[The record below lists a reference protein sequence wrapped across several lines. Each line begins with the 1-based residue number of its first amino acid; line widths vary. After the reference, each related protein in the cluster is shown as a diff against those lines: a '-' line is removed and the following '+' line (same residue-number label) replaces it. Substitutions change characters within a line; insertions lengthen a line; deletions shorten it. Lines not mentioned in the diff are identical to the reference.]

1 MSYTLDS
8 TDARLASFLLM
19 RKRFWEVNLNALE
32 CIIFAMLSQHPYQDP
47 TSPLLTYTFKYAC
60 NQAIM
65 QVDIEINGFP
75 VEINMKLDDTGAAF
89 FVEEIEDGEED
100 DDWSANLATSPL
112 PNLTLD
118 WAERRNGNLKPNTL
132 FQSETD
138 LEKTATQQE
147 DEVLAR
153 VLAETTSNL
162 IEQDE
167 GEEEDEDETPDN
179 SRVEDHVGRKGKL
192 NKKKRKRRRD
202 LRSRRGSKSNILLRE
217 IQTENETGD
226 ELFAMDDVIDLEQD
240 SALTPELPLSSQ
252 RSPRHLSA
260 PSNDFNDVDP
270 HLEPLQAVFVEEACN
285 QDGLLTRTMSVKA
298 DFHFFP
304 EMRLSDEQEALLQP
318 KPDTAP
324 LTETLVPEA
333 ADQPDLNV
341 WRWGE
346 PVMEVQQAVPKEEP
360 VVVQVEPEPT
370 TKSTDVE
377 VKEEEEEKQSSWL
390 GLFRG
395 SRSSQPRDDAG
406 GVYLDDIVND
416 PEKRA
421 LYLKPSPAPLEVCVG
436 PTDPLDLSH
445 IPRSGID
452 MPRDFDCE
460 SGNGPS
466 LPMSPQTIPVSSKP
480 SGPSPSTKDLAAL
493 VSQHLPDLAVSLCGG
508 LEDKSITPSQFNSG
522 LLTYTQFLERL
533 KESSPVLAD
542 PNLVV
547 RLEEKYVS
555 WTTASPILLS
565 LMFFKKPLPKETIED
580 ILKDGLPVNLNLS
593 AEEATMQKS
602 PKKDSTG
609 WFGWFGSSSEQQNES
624 EVIKEVLHESEIKT
638 EPEEDTGLTLAIPN
652 PGTPR
657 KRLETEN
664 TSSDS
669 DLGDKRRWKKTLRL
683 TSEQLASLNLE
694 KGGNEVE
701 FSVTTQFQGTTRAQ
715 CTIYLWHHTDKVVIS
730 DIDGTIT
737 KSDVLGHVLPMVGRD
752 WAQSGVAELFSK
764 IRANGYH
771 IMYLSARA
779 IGQASMTHE
788 YLESV
793 RQGEVYLPEGPVF
806 LNPDSLIHAF
816 KREVIDKNPEEFKIR
831 CLKDIQNLFEGKNPF
846 FAGYGNKPNVS
857 AKPQGYSSAFN
868 YIFLSGCICVSGCW
882 NPSFSDLHNQ
892 SSRRT
897 QA

>member
-1 MSYTLDS
+1 M
-8 TDARLASFLLM
+8 
-19 RKRFWEVNLNALE
+19 
-32 CIIFAMLSQHPYQDP
+32 
-47 TSPLLTYTFKYAC
+47 
-60 NQAIM
+60 
-65 QVDIEINGFP
+65 G
-75 VEINMKLDDTGAAF
+75 
-89 FVEEIEDGEED
+89 
-100 DDWSANLATSPL
+100 
-112 PNLTLD
+112 
-118 WAERRNGNLKPNTL
+118 
-132 FQSETD
+132 
-138 LEKTATQQE
+138 
-147 DEVLAR
+147 
-153 VLAETTSNL
+153 
-162 IEQDE
+162 

-192 NKKKRKRRRD
+192 NKKKRKRRRE
-202 LRSRRGSKSNILLRE
+202 LRSRRGSKSNILPRE

-226 ELFAMDDVIDLEQD
+226 ELFAMDDVIDFEQD

-252 RSPRHLSA
+252 RSSRHLSA

-270 HLEPLQAVFVEEACN
+270 HLEPLQAVFVEEACS
-285 QDGLLTRTMSVKA
+285 QDGLLTKTMSVKA
-298 DFHFFP
+298 DLHFFP
-304 EMRLSDEQEALLQP
+304 EMRLSDEQEPLQP

-324 LTETLVPEA
+324 PAETLLPDA
-333 ADQPDLNV
+333 ANQPDLNV

-346 PVMEVQQAVPKEEP
+346 PVMEVQQAVPKEEA
-360 VVVQVEPEPT
+360 VVVQVEPEQK
-370 TKSTDVE
+370 TKSVVEE
-377 VKEEEEEKQSSWL
+377 VKEEEEKQSSWL

-395 SRSSQPRDDAG
+395 SRSSQPRDDTG

-466 LPMSPQTIPVSSKP
+466 LPMSPQTVLVSSPP
-480 SGPSPSTKDLAAL
+480 SGSSSSTKDLAAL

-565 LMFFKKPLPKETIED
+565 LMFFKKPLPKESIEY

-602 PKKDSTG
+602 PKKDSSG
-609 WFGWFGSSSEQQNES
+609 WFGWFGSSSEQQKDGNE
-624 EVIKEVLHESEIKT
+624 VKEVLHESEIKT
-638 EPEEDTGLTLAIPN
+638 EPEEDPGLTLAI

-683 TSEQLASLNLE
+683 TQNSL
-694 KGGNEVE
+694 
-701 FSVTTQFQGTTRAQ
+701 
-715 CTIYLWHHTDKVVIS
+715 
-730 DIDGTIT
+730 
-737 KSDVLGHVLPMVGRD
+737 
-752 WAQSGVAELFSK
+752 
-764 IRANGYH
+764 
-771 IMYLSARA
+771 
-779 IGQASMTHE
+779 QAST
-788 YLESV
+788 LRKGVTRWNSV
-793 RQGEVYLPEGPVF
+793 
-806 LNPDSLIHAF
+806 
-816 KREVIDKNPEEFKIR
+816 
-831 CLKDIQNLFEGKNPF
+831 
-846 FAGYGNKPNVS
+846 
-857 AKPQGYSSAFN
+857 
-868 YIFLSGCICVSGCW
+868 
-882 NPSFSDLHNQ
+882 
-892 SSRRT
+892 
-897 QA
+897 

>member
-1 MSYTLDS
+1 M
-8 TDARLASFLLM
+8 
-19 RKRFWEVNLNALE
+19 
-32 CIIFAMLSQHPYQDP
+32 
-47 TSPLLTYTFKYAC
+47 
-60 NQAIM
+60 
-65 QVDIEINGFP
+65 DIEINGFP
-75 VEINMKLDDTGAAF
+75 VDINMKLDDTGAAF
-89 FVEEIEDGEED
+89 FVEEMEEGEEED
-100 DDWSANLATSPL
+100 EWLSNLATSPL
-112 PNLTLD
+112 PNQTLD
-118 WAERRNGNLKPNTL
+118 WTQRRSNTLKPNPL
-132 FQSETD
+132 FQSETK
-138 LEKTATQQE
+138 EPTTGCQE
-147 DEVLAR
+147 EDEEVLAR
-153 VLAETTSNL
+153 VLADTTTGTGHL
-162 IEQDE
+162 GEQDE
-167 GEEEDEDETPDN
+167 GEEEDEDETPEN
-179 SRVEDHVGRKGKL
+179 SRVEDHVAGRKGKL
-192 NKKKRKRRRD
+192 NKKKRKRRRE
-202 LRSRRGSKSNILLRE
+202 LRSRRGSKSNILPRE
-217 IQTENETGD
+217 MQTENETGD

-240 SALTPELPLSSQ
+240 SGLTPELPLSSQ
-252 RSPRHLSA
+252 RSSRHLSA
-260 PSNDFNDVDP
+260 PSKDFDDADP
-270 HLEPLQAVFVEEACN
+270 QLEPLQAVFLEEAGN

-298 DFHFFP
+298 DFHYFP
-304 EMRLSDEQEALLQP
+304 EMMLSDDQQESTRQA

-324 LTETLVPEA
+324 VADTLATEAVSGPEI
-333 ADQPDLNV
+333 NV

-346 PVMEVQQAVPKEEP
+346 PVMEVHQQVVTKEE
-360 VVVQVEPEPT
+360 VVVKVEPEPET
-370 TKSTDVE
+370 RAPVVE
-377 VKEEEEEKQSSWL
+377 VKEEEEKQSSWL

-395 SRSSQPRDDAG
+395 SRSSQPRDDTA

-436 PTDPLDLSH
+436 PSDPLDLSH

-466 LPMSPQTIPVSSKP
+466 LPMSPQTILVSPPTS
-480 SGPSPSTKDLAAL
+480 SPASSTSSTKDLAAL

-508 LEDKSITPSQFNSG
+508 LQDKSITPSQFNSA
-522 LLTYTQFLERL
+522 LLTYSQFLERL

-565 LMFFKKPLPKETIED
+565 LMFFKKPLPKETVEL

-602 PKKDSTG
+602 PKKDSSG
-609 WFGWFGSSSEQQNES
+609 WFGWFGGSSDQVPET
-624 EVIKEVLHESEIKT
+624 EVKKELEEESEIKT
-638 EPEEDTGLTLAIPN
+638 EPEEDTSLTLAI

-669 DLGDKRRWKKTLRL
+669 DLGDKRRWRKTLRL

-701 FSVTTQFQGTTRAQ
+701 FSVTTQFQGTTRAR
-715 CTIYLWHHTDKVVIS
+715 CFIYLWHHTDKVVIS

-737 KSDVLGHVLPMVGRD
+737 KSDVLGHFLPMVGRD
-752 WAQSGVAELFSK
+752 WAQSGVADLFSK

-779 IGQASMTHE
+779 IGQASMTKE

-806 LNPDSLIHAF
+806 LNPDSLIHAL

-857 AKPQGYSSAFN
+857 ANTQRLTSRHEY
-868 YIFLSGCICVSGCW
+868 LSFPGCVCI
-882 NPSFSDLHNQ
+882 
-892 SSRRT
+892 SSRGHSSLQNFHDQPCWRT
-897 QA
+897 EARAHAKLPNFVSKSFYFLLGLGW